1 MGDQICVHLAP
12 GGVKAMK
19 GEIAHFK
26 SRLTKCSEQIK
37 EAQDALSEAIL
48 SRQDFLKKVV
58 SMEKWLE
65 TCASKAAATEEASLD
80 KLDLASDKIQA
91 LKTEAID
98 HEPLHKTI

>member
-1 MGDQICVHLAP
+1 MGKELAELQANMISIAQDSDQICVHLAP

-48 SRQDFLKKVV
+48 SRYVYIALYRCGYSLIYKAKPYKRKV
-58 SMEKWLE
+58 W
-65 TCASKAAATEEASLD
+65 
-80 KLDLASDKIQA
+80 
-91 LKTEAID
+91 
-98 HEPLHKTI
+98 PLVIN